1 MVLMNDSSNITQ
13 LLRNV
18 RSDDPAGVGV
28 LFEAVYGDLKR
39 AAGGLFANERAGHSL
54 SPTALVH
61 EAYLRLVDWRNV
73 EWRERAQFFAI
84 ATKVMRRILV
94 DHARMRLA
102 EKRGAGIEKTVIE
115 EIPDFAVADPR
126 DVVAVHEALT
136 ELEKL
141 DERKARIVELRYF
154 GGFEIEETAE
164 LTGIS
169 PATVKREWAFARA
182 WLQRYLT
189 GE

>member
-1 MVLMNDSSNITQ
+1 MNESSNLTY
-13 LLRNV
+13 LLRTL
-18 RSDDPAGVGV
+18 RSGDPAAVGR
-28 LFEAVYGDLKR
+28 LFEAVYADLKR
-39 AAGGLFANERAGHSL
+39 AAGALFVNERTEHSL
-54 SPTALVH
+54 TPTALVH

-73 EWRERAQFFAI
+73 EWRERSQFFAV

-102 EKRGAGIEKTVIE
+102 EKRGAGAEKAVLDGL
-115 EIPDFAVADPR
+115 PDFAVTEPR
-126 DVVAVHEALT
+126 DVVAIHEALT

-164 LTGIS
+164 LIGVS
-169 PATVKREWAFARA
+169 AATVKREWAFARA
-182 WLQRYLT
+182 WLQQYLS

>member
-1 MVLMNDSSNITQ
+1 MNESPITY
-13 LLRNV
+13 LLRTL
-18 RSDDPAGVGV
+18 RSDDPAAIGQ
-28 LFEAVYGDLKR
+28 LFEVVYADLKR
-39 AAGGLFANERAGHSL
+39 AAGALFANERADHSL

-73 EWRERAQFFAI
+73 EWRERSQFFAV

-94 DHARMRLA
+94 DHARTRLA
-102 EKRGAGIEKTVIE
+102 EKRGAGVEKTVFDDL
-115 EIPDFAVADPR
+115 PDFAVAEPG

-164 LTGIS
+164 LVGIS
-169 PATVKREWAFARA
+169 PATVKREWTFARA
-182 WLQRYLT
+182 WLQRYLS

>member
-1 MVLMNDSSNITQ
+1 MNESPNITQ

-18 RSDDPAGVGV
+18 RSDDPAGVGM

-39 AAGGLFANERAGHSL
+39 AAGALFANERANHSL

-73 EWRERAQFFAI
+73 EWRERAQFFAV

-94 DHARMRLA
+94 DHARTRLA
-102 EKRGAGIEKTVIE
+102 EKRGAGVEKTVIDE
-115 EIPDFAVADPR
+115 VPDFAVAEPR

-164 LTGIS
+164 LVGVS

-182 WLQRYLT
+182 WLQRYMS